1 MPAFADKGEASF
13 LGSLQNTDRRWEEMP
28 IKCPLCGTENLDGA
42 LFCDECGASLTE
54 VSAQPSAEAAPAE
67 AAPPET
73 APETAPA
80 EVAPPVVGALKCPSC
95 GHENPPDARYC
106 ENCGAALAAPASVPT
121 PAPTGVEAPP
131 VAPPIAPV
139 AALVIAETGTELPL
153 DFSKGEVLIGR
164 SDPVSRVFPDVDL
177 TPHGGYEAGVS
188 RKHCRI
194 FKQGDQF
201 FVEDLQSTNGTRLN
215 GQFIPPNQPHP
226 LNDGDVLELG
236 AFKVTFVVKRE
247 A

>member
-1 MPAFADKGEASF
+1 
-13 LGSLQNTDRRWEEMP
+13 MP
-28 IKCPLCGTENLDGA
+28 IKCPQCGTENLDGA
-42 LFCDECGASLTE
+42 LFCDECGAQLTG
-54 VSAQPSAEAAPAE
+54 VSAQPAEAAPTEVTPAE
-67 AAPPET
+67 AAPPE
-73 APETAPA
+73 AAPA
-80 EVAPPVVGALKCPSC
+80 EVAPPVVGALKCPTC
-95 GHENPPDARYC
+95 GHENPPDARFC
-106 ENCGAALAAPASVPT
+106 ENCGAALTAPASVPAPT
-121 PAPTGVEAPP
+121 PAPAEAPP
-131 VAPPIAPV
+131 VEPPPVAVPV

-164 SDPVSRVFPDVDL
+164 ADPVSRVFPDVDL

-201 FVEDLQSTNGTRLN
+201 FVEDLQSTNGTKLN
-215 GQFIPPNQPHP
+215 GRFIPPNQPQP

-236 AFKVTFVVKRE
+236 AFKVTFKVK

>member
-1 MPAFADKGEASF
+1 
-13 LGSLQNTDRRWEEMP
+13 MP
-28 IKCPLCGTENLDGA
+28 IKCPQCGMENLDGA

-54 VSAQPSAEAAPAE
+54 VSAQPSEAAPEE
-67 AAPPET
+67 AAPTEV
-73 APETAPA
+73 APSAEAAPA

-95 GHENPPDARYC
+95 GHENPPDARFC
-106 ENCGAALAAPASVPT
+106 ENCGAALTAPASVPT
-121 PAPTGVEAPP
+121 PAPVEAPP
-131 VAPPIAPV
+131 VAPPPVAVPV

-164 SDPVSRVFPDVDL
+164 ADPVSRVFPDVDL

-194 FKQGDQF
+194 IKQGDQF
-201 FVEDLQSTNGTRLN
+201 FLEDLQSTNGTKLN
-215 GQFIPPNQPHP
+215 GRFIPPNQPQL

-236 AFKVTFVVKRE
+236 AFKVTFKVK

>member
-1 MPAFADKGEASF
+1 
-13 LGSLQNTDRRWEEMP
+13 
-28 IKCPLCGTENLDGA
+28 
-42 LFCDECGASLTE
+42 
-54 VSAQPSAEAAPAE
+54 
-67 AAPPET
+67 
-73 APETAPA
+73 
-80 EVAPPVVGALKCPSC
+80 
-95 GHENPPDARYC
+95 
-106 ENCGAALAAPASVPT
+106 LAAPISGPT
-121 PAPTGVEAPP
+121 PAPTGVEAL
-131 VAPPIAPV
+131 PIAPV
-139 AALVIAETGTELPL
+139 VALVIAETGTELPL

-215 GQFIPPNQPHP
+215 GQFIPPNQPRP

>member
-1 MPAFADKGEASF
+1 
-13 LGSLQNTDRRWEEMP
+13 MP
-28 IKCPLCGTENLDGA
+28 IKCPQCGTENLDGA

-54 VSAQPSAEAAPAE
+54 VSAQPAEAAPAE
-67 AAPPET
+67 AAPAEV
-73 APETAPA
+73 APAEVAPA

-95 GHENPPDARYC
+95 GHENPPDARFC
-106 ENCGAALAAPASVPT
+106 ENCGAALTAPAGAPT
-121 PAPTGVEAPP
+121 PAPSPVEAPP
-131 VAPPIAPV
+131 VAPPPVMVPV

-164 SDPVSRVFPDVDL
+164 TDPVSRVFPDVDL

-194 FKQGDQF
+194 IKQGEQF
-201 FVEDLQSTNGTRLN
+201 FVEDLQSTNGTKLN
-215 GQFIPPNQPHP
+215 GRFIPPNQPQP
-226 LNDGDVLELG
+226 LKDGDILELG
-236 AFKVTFVVKRE
+236 EFKVTFKVK